1 MKRTT
6 LIGLFAVTLILPVL
20 ALAQG
25 EPQHAQKAP
34 EHGQKV
40 PQQAAKKAPA
50 GADRG
55 IGNGHI
61 PAHGPAPVGVARQAP
76 PTPRGAAPAAPAPAA
91 HNYQDQPG
99 HPAAPHVH
107 AENDTWVGH
116 STGRDDPN
124 YHLATPWEHGHFS
137 GAIGA
142 QHVYR
147 LHGGTYDRFDVGG
160 VFFQVAPAD
169 VGDCGDWLW
178 DSDDIVFYADPDHD
192 GWYLAYDVRLG
203 TYVHVMY
210 LGS

>member
-1 MKRTT
+1 MNT
-6 LIGLFAVTLILPVL
+6 LIGLLLVMLILPGL
-20 ALAQG
+20 AVAQG

-40 PQQAAKKAPA
+40 PEQAAKRAPA
-50 GADRG
+50 SAERG
-55 IGNGHI
+55 VGNGHI
-61 PAHGPAPVGVARQAP
+61 PTHGPAPVRTPEEAT
-76 PTPRGAAPAAPAPAA
+76 PTPHGTAPAAHAA
-91 HNYQDQPG
+91 TATHNYQDQPG

-107 AENDTWVGH
+107 AETDTWVGH
-116 STGRDDPN
+116 STGRNDPN
-124 YHLATPWEHGHFS
+124 YQRAKPWEHGHFS

-147 LHGGTYDRFDVGG
+147 LHGGTYARFDVGG

-169 VGDCGDWLW
+169 NGYCSDWLW
-178 DSDDIVFYADPDHD
+178 DSDDIVFYDDPDHD
-192 GWYLAYDVRLG
+192 GWLLAYNVRLG

>member
-1 MKRTT
+1 MARKT
-6 LIGLFAVTLILPVL
+6 LTGLLAMTLILPVL
-20 ALAQG
+20 AVAQG
-25 EPQHAQKAP
+25 EPQHAQKALGQGQRGSQP
-34 EHGQKV
+34 AAKRAPASAEHGV
-40 PQQAAKKAPA
+40 
-50 GADRG
+50 
-55 IGNGHI
+55 GNGHI
-61 PAHGPAPVGVARQAP
+61 PAHGPVPVGVATQA
-76 PTPRGAAPAAPAPAA
+76 TQTTHGAAPAAPAATA

-116 STGRDDPN
+116 NTGRDDPN
-124 YHLATPWEHGHFS
+124 YHLAKPWEHGHFS

-147 LHGGTYDRFDVGG
+147 LHGGTHDRFDLGG

-169 VGDCGDWLW
+169 IGDCGDWLW

-192 GWYLAYDVRLG
+192 GWYLAYNVRLG